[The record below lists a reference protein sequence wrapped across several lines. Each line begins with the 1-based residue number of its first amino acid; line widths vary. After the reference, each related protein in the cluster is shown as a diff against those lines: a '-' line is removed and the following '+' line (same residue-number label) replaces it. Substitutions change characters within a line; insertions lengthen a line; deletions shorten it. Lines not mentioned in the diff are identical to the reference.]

1 MDTLF
6 EFLNKNSGALSVLFS
21 AAVTVATVVYAILTW
36 KLVTETR
43 LLREAQTEPRIEI
56 TAQPFETAFS
66 LLRLQVRNTGMGP
79 ARRLRFRIKVISGG
93 ESALSMLN
101 ELTKPN
107 FFEKGLEYFG
117 PGQERFSA
125 FTNMA
130 VDFNAKV
137 AAVFEVWIRYE
148 SATGQRY
155 EETAVIDMAEWKGAQ
170 QLGTPSIYKI
180 EKSIEIIQRDVGH
193 FASGFRRLGIDIY
206 SQDDRDRE
214 NDELQKQYV
223 DMQRMQRELDETQ
236 QLPQTPQETT
246 EQPDTEDGSMS

>member
-21 AAVTVATVVYAILTW
+21 AAVTIATVVYAILTW

-56 TAQPFETAFS
+56 TAQPFETAYN

-79 ARRLRFRIKVISGG
+79 ARRLRLRINVISGG

-155 EETAVIDMAEWKGAQ
+155 EDTAVIDMAEWKGAQ

-180 EKSIEIIQRDVGH
+180 AKSIEIIQKDVGH
-193 FASGFRRLGIDIY
+193 FASGFRRLGIDVY

-214 NDELQKQYV
+214 NDELQQLHE
-223 DMQRMQRELDETQ
+223 DMQRELDRTQ
-236 QLPQTPQETT
+236 QLPLTPQ
-246 EQPDTEDGSMS
+246 

>member
-6 EFLNKNSGALSVLFS
+6 EFLSKNAGALSVLFS

-56 TAQPFETAFS
+56 TAQPFETAFN

-130 VDFNAKV
+130 VDFNTKV

-193 FASGFRRLGIDIY
+193 FASGFRRLGIDVY

-214 NDELQKQYV
+214 NDELQ
-223 DMQRMQRELDETQ
+223 QRYEDMQRELGQTQ
-236 QLPQTPQETT
+236 QLPLTPQETT
-246 EQPDTEDGSMS
+246 EQPDTEDGPP

>member
-1 MDTLF
+1 MDALF

-36 KLVTETR
+36 KLVRETM

-56 TAQPFETAFS
+56 TAQPFETAFK
-66 LLRLQVRNTGMGP
+66 LLRLQVRNTGLGP
-79 ARRLRFRIKVISGG
+79 AQRLRFRIKVINGG
-93 ESALSMLN
+93 EPALRMLS

-107 FFEKGLEYFG
+107 FFEKGIEYFG

-137 AAVFEVWIRYE
+137 AAVFEVWMRYE
-148 SATGQRY
+148 SATGKRY
-155 EETAVIDMAEWKGAQ
+155 EATTVIDMAEWKGAQ

-180 EKSIEIIQRDVGH
+180 VESIDKIQQDVSH
-193 FASGFRRLGIDIY
+193 FASGLRRLGIDVY
-206 SQDDRDRE
+206 TQDDRDQA
-214 NDELQKQYV
+214 NDELR
-223 DMQRMQRELDETQ
+223 QRFEDERRESNETQ
-236 QLPQTPQETT
+236 ELPLGLNEPT
-246 EQPDTEDGSMS
+246 EQPDTEDGAP